1 MKPRLVVGAG
11 ILVLLLI
18 GGGVAW
24 AVTAPDKVVY
34 FETER
39 FALTQSQRAELNA
52 LLPELQD
59 ATTVRIDGYVQRSRE
74 EDRGKGPARLSEK
87 RADAVHRYLENRLRQ
102 SGPPFPDLEWVVT
115 GRGQPPFDVGLP
127 ISRRVEIFID

>member
-1 MKPRLVVGAG
+1 MKARLAIGAV
-11 ILVLLLI
+11 ILAVLLI

-39 FALTQSQRAELNA
+39 FALTQDQRAELNA
-52 LLPELQD
+52 LLPELRD
-59 ATTVRIDGYVQRSRE
+59 ASTVRIDGYVQRSRE
-74 EDRGKGPARLSEK
+74 ADRDKGPARLSEK
-87 RADAVHRYLENRLRQ
+87 RADAVHRYLENSLRQ
-102 SGPPFPDLEWVVT
+102 SGPPFPDIEWTVS